1 MKLGKTSEQSRAQ
14 CMQCYLSGHSDG
26 SLDSVDPSTEC
37 SGSSIN
43 DTSTVSATDT
53 NQQQSDTTMMTQ
65 RRVSLRD
72 TREVSLR
79 DTRERSRDRDSGI
92 LEDSN
97 QHQTQN
103 HPNTNNNNDPPC

>member
-1 MKLGKTSEQSRAQ
+1 
-14 CMQCYLSGHSDG
+14 MQCYLSGHSDG

-53 NQQQSDTTMMTQ
+53 NNQQQLDTTMTIVASSNA

-72 TREVSLR
+72 T
-79 DTRERSRDRDSGI
+79 TRERSRDRDSGI
-92 LEDSN
+92 LEDV
-97 QHQTQN
+97 QQQQTQK
-103 HPNTNNNNDPPC
+103 HPNTNNNGPTC

>member
-1 MKLGKTSEQSRAQ
+1 
-14 CMQCYLSGHSDG
+14 MQCYLSGHSDG

-53 NQQQSDTTMMTQ
+53 NNQQQVDTTMTIVSSSNA

-72 TREVSLR
+72 T
-79 DTRERSRDRDSGI
+79 TRERSRDRDSGI
-92 LEDSN
+92 LEDSAA

>member
-53 NQQQSDTTMMTQ
+53 TNQQQSDTTMMTQ

-72 TREVSLR
+72 TRE
-79 DTRERSRDRDSGI
+79 RSRDRDSGI
-92 LEDSN
+92 LEDV
-97 QHQTQN
+97 QQQQTQK
-103 HPNTNNNNDPPC
+103 HPNTNNNGPTC

>member
-1 MKLGKTSEQSRAQ
+1 
-14 CMQCYLSGHSDG
+14 MQCYLSGHSDG

-53 NQQQSDTTMMTQ
+53 NNQQQLDTTMTIVSSSNA

-72 TREVSLR
+72 T
-79 DTRERSRDRDSGI
+79 TRERSRDRDSGI
-92 LEDSN
+92 LEDV
-97 QHQTQN
+97 QQQQTQK
-103 HPNTNNNNDPPC
+103 HPNTNNNGPTC

>member
-1 MKLGKTSEQSRAQ
+1 
-14 CMQCYLSGHSDG
+14 MQCYLSGHSDG

-53 NQQQSDTTMMTQ
+53 NNQQQLDTTMTIVSSSNA

-72 TREVSLR
+72 T
-79 DTRERSRDRDSGI
+79 TRERSRDRDSGI
-92 LEDSN
+92 LEDV
-97 QHQTQN
+97 QQQQIQK
-103 HPNTNNNNDPPC
+103 HPNTNNNGPTC

>member
-1 MKLGKTSEQSRAQ
+1 
-14 CMQCYLSGHSDG
+14 MQCYLSGHSDG

-53 NQQQSDTTMMTQ
+53 NNQQQLDTTMTIVSSSNA

-72 TREVSLR
+72 T
-79 DTRERSRDRDSGI
+79 TRERSRDSDSGI
-92 LEDSN
+92 LEDV
-97 QHQTQN
+97 QQQQTQK
-103 HPNTNNNNDPPC
+103 HPNTNNNGPTC

>member
-1 MKLGKTSEQSRAQ
+1 
-14 CMQCYLSGHSDG
+14 MQCYLSGHSDG

-53 NQQQSDTTMMTQ
+53 NNQHQLDTTMTIVSSSNA

-72 TREVSLR
+72 T
-79 DTRERSRDRDSGI
+79 TRERSRDRDSGI
-92 LEDSN
+92 LEDV
-97 QHQTQN
+97 QQQQTQK
-103 HPNTNNNNDPPC
+103 HPNTNNNGPTC

>member
-1 MKLGKTSEQSRAQ
+1 
-14 CMQCYLSGHSDG
+14 MQCYLSGHSDG

-53 NQQQSDTTMMTQ
+53 NNQQQLDTTMTIVSSSNA

-72 TREVSLR
+72 T
-79 DTRERSRDRDSGI
+79 TRERSRDRDSGI
-92 LEDSN
+92 LEDV
-97 QHQTQN
+97 QQQQTQK
-103 HPNTNNNNDPPC
+103 HPNTNNNGPT

>member
-72 TREVSLR
+72 TRE
-79 DTRERSRDRDSGI
+79 RSRDRDSGI
-92 LEDSN
+92 LEDSAA

>member
-1 MKLGKTSEQSRAQ
+1 
-14 CMQCYLSGHSDG
+14 MQCYLSGHSDG

-53 NQQQSDTTMMTQ
+53 NNQQQLDTTMTIVSTSNA

-72 TREVSLR
+72 T
-79 DTRERSRDRDSGI
+79 TRERSRDRDSGI
-92 LEDSN
+92 LEDV
-97 QHQTQN
+97 QQQQTQK
-103 HPNTNNNNDPPC
+103 HPNTNNNGPTC

>member
-1 MKLGKTSEQSRAQ
+1 
-14 CMQCYLSGHSDG
+14 MQCYLSGHSDG

-53 NQQQSDTTMMTQ
+53 NNQQQLDTTMTIVSSSNA

-72 TREVSLR
+72 T
-79 DTRERSRDRDSGI
+79 TRERSRDRDSGI
-92 LEDSN
+92 LEDV
-97 QHQTQN
+97 QQQQTQK
-103 HPNTNNNNDPPC
+103 HPNTNNSGPTC

>member
-1 MKLGKTSEQSRAQ
+1 
-14 CMQCYLSGHSDG
+14 MQCYLSGHSDG

-43 DTSTVSATDT
+43 DTSTVSADT
-53 NQQQSDTTMMTQ
+53 NNQQQQSDTMMTTQ
-65 RRVSLRD
+65 RR
-72 TREVSLR
+72 VSLR

>member
-1 MKLGKTSEQSRAQ
+1 
-14 CMQCYLSGHSDG
+14 MQCYLSGHSDG

-43 DTSTVSATDT
+43 DTSTVSADT
-53 NQQQSDTTMMTQ
+53 NNQQQQSDTMMTTQ
-65 RRVSLRD
+65 RR
-72 TREVSLR
+72 VSLR

-103 HPNTNNNNDPPC
+103 HPNTNNNNDPQC

>member
-43 DTSTVSATDT
+43 DTSTVSADT
-53 NQQQSDTTMMTQ
+53 NNQQQSDTIMTQ
-65 RRVSLRD
+65 RR
-72 TREVSLR
+72 VSLR

-92 LEDSN
+92 LEDSTTHH
-97 QHQTQN
+97 QHQHQPQK
-103 HPNTNNNNDPPC
+103 HPNTNNNGPSC